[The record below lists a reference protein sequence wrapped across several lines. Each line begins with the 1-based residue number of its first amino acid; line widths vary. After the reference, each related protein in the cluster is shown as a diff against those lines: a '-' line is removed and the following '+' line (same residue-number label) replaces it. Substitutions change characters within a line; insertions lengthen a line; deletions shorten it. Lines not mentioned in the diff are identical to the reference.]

1 VLSDRQVRFGYGERV
16 VEVEPLG
23 LVLKGRSWYL
33 VARSGE
39 RLFTYAVRRLRRP
52 ELLDEPVARPD
63 DFDLAATWGRLVA
76 EFEAGLP
83 SVEIRLRASTAAI
96 ARLRRVVDSR
106 SRQLTDWHGEPAE
119 SGWRC
124 LTVSFERL
132 EYALPALVGLGAEV
146 EVLEPL
152 ELRRAIV
159 TEADSLAQL
168 YARAGGVLVSTQSG
182 P

>member
-1 VLSDRQVRFGYGERV
+1 
-16 VEVEPLG
+16 
-23 LVLKGRSWYL
+23 
-33 VARSGE
+33 
-39 RLFTYAVRRLRRP
+39 
-52 ELLDEPVARPD
+52 
-63 DFDLAATWGRLVA
+63 
-76 EFEAGLP
+76 
-83 SVEIRLRASTAAI
+83 
-96 ARLRRVVDSR
+96 
-106 SRQLTDWHGEPAE
+106 
-119 SGWRC
+119 

-132 EYALPALVGLGAEV
+132 EYALPALLGLGAEV